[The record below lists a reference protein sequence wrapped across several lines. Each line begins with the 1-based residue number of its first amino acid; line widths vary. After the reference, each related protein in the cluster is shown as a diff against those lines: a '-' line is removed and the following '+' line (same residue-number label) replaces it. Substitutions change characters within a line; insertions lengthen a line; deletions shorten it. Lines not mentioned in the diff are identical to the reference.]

1 MTRIPPLLT
10 LIIAVVLAVLGSRA
24 ITAQDTGPDKYTV
37 QVPGGLAF
45 SEFRGYE
52 RWPVVSISH
61 TGEQVMAVILANP
74 LDDRRLPGR
83 HSGQRPAVP
92 RRLQD
97 GENPLGPEKAGDVP
111 HGDGA
116 GHTA

>member
-1 MTRIPPLLT
+1 MTRIPSLLT
-10 LIIAVVLAVLGSRA
+10 LTIAVVLAVLGGRV
-24 ITAQDTGPDKYTV
+24 ITAQDTGPDQYTV

-74 LDDRRLPGR
+74 LMIDAYQAGIPGNGKLFPDGSKMAKI
-83 HSGQRPAVP
+83 HWGPKKLETFP
-92 RRLQD
+92 R
-97 GENPLGPEKAGDVP
+97 
-111 HGDGA
+111 GDGA
-116 GHTA
+116 GHAA